1 MRSATRN
8 DVRRAVLVALA
19 LVAILVPRQ
28 SLVAQVQDQPGPTN
42 VSAAQV
48 SPEVTPGG
56 AFLRSALFPGWGH
69 AATES
74 YGRAG
79 FYVATQAGS
88 LWMLVQTVAR
98 HSVAQAA
105 LTTARQVARERAVA
119 SLDVVPRPPDD
130 SEDEEAWAAYDEYV
144 SAIELAVDSEPG
156 VEERTARV
164 ESRDQQ
170 IEDWAAM
177 SIFLVLLGAT
187 DAFVAAHLADYP
199 EPLSLDVG
207 PGRFGGAEL
216 SFSVPVGIGR

>member
-1 MRSATRN
+1 MVRKRTSAV
-8 DVRRAVLVALA
+8 VRIVAPLVVVLFGAGQDLTAQQADSSPATGAPVTDT
-19 LVAILVPRQ
+19 Q
-28 SLVAQVQDQPGPTN
+28 ST
-42 VSAAQV
+42 
-48 SPEVTPGG
+48 VTPGG
-56 AFLRSALFPGWGH
+56 AFLRSTLFPGWGH
-69 AATES
+69 AATNS

-98 HSVAQAA
+98 HSAA
-105 LTTARQVARERAVA
+105 ERALGIAKRVARERAIA
-119 SLDVVPRPPDD
+119 SIDAVPRPPDD
-130 SEDEEAWAAYDEYV
+130 SDDQAAWDAYLEYEDAIDFAVEADPE
-144 SAIELAVDSEPG
+144 
-156 VEERTARV
+156 VEERSARM

-199 EPLSLDVG
+199 EPLALGVG